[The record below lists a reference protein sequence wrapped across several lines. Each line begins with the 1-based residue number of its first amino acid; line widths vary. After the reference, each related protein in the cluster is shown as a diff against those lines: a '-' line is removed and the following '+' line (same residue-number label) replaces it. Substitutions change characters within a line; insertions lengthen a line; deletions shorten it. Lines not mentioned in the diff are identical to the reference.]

1 MFEPKIISG
10 ESKKRRF
17 RFAMVLGISFLL
29 ILAAHLIDYKYLSNV
44 RRNVNSV
51 YNDRVV
57 AQDYIYQLSNL
68 FYQKQLSMGENRSDS
83 HWHNQNDSIDRLLLR
98 FSKTELTRSEAGFF
112 IDLQK
117 NYVELM
123 SLETVLSSGPKGPT
137 LDIRRDIKRELQE
150 IRKNLDD
157 LESVQ
162 FTEGGQMTQNS
173 NRSLGMNAFLSKMEL
188 AFLIVNGVVLLYMVL
203 LGTNLMRKV
212 N

>member
-1 MFEPKIISG
+1 
-10 ESKKRRF
+10 
-17 RFAMVLGISFLL
+17 
-29 ILAAHLIDYKYLSNV
+29 
-44 RRNVNSV
+44 
-51 YNDRVV
+51 
-57 AQDYIYQLSNL
+57 
-68 FYQKQLSMGENRSDS
+68 MGENGGSLHRTDQ
-83 HWHNQNDSIDRLLLR
+83 HDSIDRLLLH

-112 IDLQK
+112 FDLQK
-117 NYVELM
+117 NHGELM
-123 SLETVLSSGPKGPT
+123 SLETVLSNGPKGAT
-137 LDIRRDIKRELQE
+137 LAIQQDIRRELQE

-188 AFLIVNGVVLLYMVL
+188 TFLIVNGVVLLYMVL